1 MQYMGST
8 WKIIPE
14 QHFMQIITDSIP
26 LSLSYVWDNF
36 ETQYSQ
42 TYVVDSCKTLCL
54 QFNCYKQIDV
64 KCVHLYRI
72 FFNTTFFFT
81 DLSQKL
87 YSELASDE
95 PIQVSRESV
104 LPDLLRCYD
113 NDDVVLDLL
122 NHVSEREAK
131 VMSLAMSATE
141 KESITDEQEDILF
154 SVFARFAMRIAPLW
168 GESLKDQLIKLLPD
182 SFFFWDPCAFCNGW

>member
-1 MQYMGST
+1 M
-8 WKIIPE
+8 
-14 QHFMQIITDSIP
+14 
-26 LSLSYVWDNF
+26 
-36 ETQYSQ
+36 
-42 TYVVDSCKTLCL
+42 DSCKTLCL

-64 KCVHLYRI
+64 KCIHLYRI

-113 NDDVVLDLL
+113 NDDVVCGL
-122 NHVSEREAK
+122 AK
-131 VMSLAMSATE
+131 S
-141 KESITDEQEDILF
+141 
-154 SVFARFAMRIAPLW
+154 R
-168 GESLKDQLIKLLPD
+168 
-182 SFFFWDPCAFCNGW
+182 